1 MANDLVYSIGAI
13 VFIGLLALLVVFARG
28 GRENLNSN
36 EWENDKNF
44 DIAETMLGMKEPEIP
59 QPSEQINDSTNTVY
73 QSSFEKMDDSQI
85 NVQPASQEI
94 SIPSSINQN
103 IEMSAFE
110 DLLNSEVD
118 SQAPPKQIMGMIGID
133 GKESIEYPINSG
145 IKWERNNPSDEWS
158 KS

>member
-1 MANDLVYSIGAI
+1 MLLHFFDLI
-13 VFIGLLALLVVFARG
+13 
-28 GRENLNSN
+28 NLYIKL
-36 EWENDKNF
+36 NDKNF
-44 DIAETMLGMKEPEIP
+44 DIAETMLGMNEPEIT

-73 QSSFEKMDDSQI
+73 QSSFESMDDSQVS
-85 NVQPASQEI
+85 VQPASQEI
-94 SIPSSINQN
+94 SIPSSVNQN

-110 DLLNSEVD
+110 DLLNSEVN

-145 IKWERNNPSDEWS
+145 IKWERKNPSDEWS